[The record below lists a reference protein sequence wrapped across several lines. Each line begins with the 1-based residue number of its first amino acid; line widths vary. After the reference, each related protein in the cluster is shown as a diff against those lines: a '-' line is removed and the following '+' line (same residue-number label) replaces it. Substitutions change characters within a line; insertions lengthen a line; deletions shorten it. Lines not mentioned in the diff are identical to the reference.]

1 MNVSSISLT
10 VPSYISHRALL
21 NAIDVSG
28 RNRVCL
34 LDMAGGKLIISC
46 TTAMKVVFSHSVIS
60 LASGLNLI
68 DALRSV

>member
-1 MNVSSISLT
+1 MLIE
-10 VPSYISHRALL
+10 H
-21 NAIDVSG
+21 G
-28 RNRVCL
+28 RRQADNPY
-34 LDMAGGKLIISC
+34 